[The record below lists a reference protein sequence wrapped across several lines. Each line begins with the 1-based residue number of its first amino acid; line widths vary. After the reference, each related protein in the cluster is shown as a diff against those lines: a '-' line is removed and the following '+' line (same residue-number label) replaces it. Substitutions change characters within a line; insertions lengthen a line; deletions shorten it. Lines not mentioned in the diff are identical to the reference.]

1 MKHKRAGIFRSHKRE
16 LNPEF
21 EKSIPEDTEAL
32 NELMDYFTMN
42 GVEILRGNPIYVNGL
57 KRLIPEKDLSIQLK
71 SKQ

>member
-1 MKHKRAGIFRSHKRE
+1 MKNKRKSVSDKIEQEEE
-16 LNPEF
+16 LRA
-21 EKSIPEDTEAL
+21 IDREAL

-57 KRLIPEKDLSIQLK
+57 KRLIPEKDLSIQLIK

>member
-1 MKHKRAGIFRSHKRE
+1 MKTQTDK
-16 LNPEF
+16 

-57 KRLIPEKDLSIQLK
+57 KRLIPEFSDAIKKNTNEDANR
-71 SKQ
+71 

>member
-1 MKHKRAGIFRSHKRE
+1 
-16 LNPEF
+16 
-21 EKSIPEDTEAL
+21 
-32 NELMDYFTMN
+32 MDYFTMN